1 MLYSLD
7 VMIEDLQDEF
17 QEEKPRHKK
26 TKGLGRGAFLALAFV
41 FWILYAGVIG
51 IISAPKAIV
60 AVRESGVV
68 DYIEGVLKQRSLP
81 DTHKASV
88 CYAIPIS
95 QTSVVYRLFSQ
106 DVPRT
111 GATLYHDAMEGL
123 LAGPSQ
129 DALSAGAVT
138 FIAQGTTLKG
148 LTVSENVAFVD
159 FSGEFASSGSSWG
172 PGGLETARMQIE
184 STLKAVDASLEK
196 VIILVDGEVLDI

>member
-1 MLYSLD
+1 MLYSLA

-17 QEEKPRHKK
+17 QEEKPRRKK
-26 TKGLGRGAFLALAFV
+26 AKGLGRGAFLALAFV
-41 FWILYAGVIG
+41 FWILYAGIVG
-51 IISAPKAIV
+51 VISAPKAIV

-68 DYIEGVLKQRSLP
+68 GYLEDAMKQRSLS
-81 DTHKASV
+81 DTHEAMV

-95 QTSVVYRLFSQ
+95 QTNVVYKLFSQ

-111 GATLYHDAMEGL
+111 GATLYHDAIEGL
-123 LAGPSQ
+123 LSGPGQ
-129 DALSAGAVT
+129 KALSYGAVT
-138 FIAQGTTLKG
+138 FIAQGTTLRG

-159 FSGEFASSGSSWG
+159 FSGEFASSGSNWG

-196 VIILVDGEVLDI
+196 VVIMVDGEVLDI

>member
-17 QEEKPRHKK
+17 QEDKPRHKT

-81 DTHKASV
+81 DTHKAPV

-138 FIAQGTTLKG
+138 FIAQGTTLRG